1 MTISVDHIVTP
12 RTEAAMPGI
21 GEDADLAGH
30 EDMLASD
37 LPRVKPAKQ
46 RRWPRA

>member
-1 MTISVDHIVTP
+1 
-12 RTEAAMPGI
+12 MPGI

-37 LPRVKPAKQ
+37 LPRVKAGE
-46 RRWPRA
+46 ATSLATA